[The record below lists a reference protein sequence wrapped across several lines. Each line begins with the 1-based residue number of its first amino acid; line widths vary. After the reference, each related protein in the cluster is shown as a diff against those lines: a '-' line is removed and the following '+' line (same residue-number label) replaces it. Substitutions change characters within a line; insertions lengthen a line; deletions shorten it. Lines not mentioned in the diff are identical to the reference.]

1 MDIPVL
7 YEDNVLIVCEKPVG
21 ISSESPG
28 LPDLLSDQI
37 GIGLFP
43 VHRLDQGTG
52 GAVILA
58 KSRTVCS
65 LIQKEFVSDLV
76 NKEYLAV
83 VGGVLPR
90 SSGVFEDYLFHDKRT
105 NKTYVV
111 DRIRAGVK
119 KASCS
124 WFSLDSVSMNG
135 NTYTLV
141 RIRLHTGRTHQ
152 IRVQFGSRRLPLI
165 GDRRYGSGIKT
176 GSPALWSCRIV
187 FPHPLHPVDMVD
199 ITSSPPDI
207 FPWNLFHD
215 FHSGM

>member
-1 MDIPVL
+1 MGIHVL
-7 YEDNVLIVCEKPVG
+7 YEDNDLIVCEKPVG

-28 LPDLLSDQI
+28 LPDLLSDQT

-58 KSRTVCS
+58 KSRTACS
-65 LIQKEFVSDLV
+65 RLQDEFVSDLV
-76 NKEYLAV
+76 KKEYLAV
-83 VGGVLPR
+83 VGGVLPH

-124 WFSLDSVSMNG
+124 WSFLDSVLLNG

-165 GDRRYGSGIKT
+165 GDRRYGSGIKA

-187 FPHPLHPVDMVD
+187 FPHPMRPSDMVN
-199 ITSSPPDI
+199 ISSLPPDL
-207 FPWNLFHD
+207 FPWNMFHIIP
-215 FHSGM
+215 SGM